1 MTNLQSF
8 YGAGVVTRSRATT
21 VRASGVT
28 RSANPKPRCLR
39 DTVSRDTSVS
49 GRAGWGAGPQ
59 ALATPAAAAE
69 TDWRPGPHVS
79 RQVSITLTAAT
90 AADRPQTCRNAG

>member
-39 DTVSRDTSVS
+39 DTVSRDTVS
-49 GRAGWGAGPQ
+49 QDVRAGDAQVRWLSRHRRPLPRWIGV
-59 ALATPAAAAE
+59 PA
-69 TDWRPGPHVS
+69 RM
-79 RQVSITLTAAT
+79 
-90 AADRPQTCRNAG
+90 